1 MNLLGIKKSD
11 SPLSELCFNNNDF
24 NFINDYFL
32 TTKDPKDKLL
42 NTIEYPLLLS
52 KHLLV
57 KYKNKDKDNDK
68 EKEKDEYLLPFTYQ
82 LIILNIINLSL
93 NSENLFEFKKE
104 KKDYDELMNN
114 IDNIYKQ
121 VIETLL
127 ELIKLNK
134 DFREDG
140 YNKFYKKWKIYNK
153 KFDDKNTIEFI
164 KDEIMIKTFL
174 LLPSEYEKSKD
185 EEYPLEL
192 SRKQINLKDNYF
204 GNCLL
209 IFMMLHDLRELLLNN
224 ESSNKGNSS
233 LKLIK
238 DDFPLLIKSNE
249 VSDFEM
255 DKEYNLDKINT
266 TKLYRKAVSYKN
278 NKSENFVQGELV
290 IYNKHL
296 YFCTVIKENN
306 VKINLKFI
314 LKSIGLFKEKGD
326 KNFEINLLIQ
336 KSQNIEEDSALAKIF
351 DNDDNNEGLYTIVI
365 QFENED
371 AKKEA
376 AQIITDK
383 ILSANNDERLV
394 FDGYFKEINNSIK
407 HLEEDF

>member
-1 MNLLGIKKSD
+1 
-11 SPLSELCFNNNDF
+11 
-24 NFINDYFL
+24 
-32 TTKDPKDKLL
+32 
-42 NTIEYPLLLS
+42 
-52 KHLLV
+52 
-57 KYKNKDKDNDK
+57 
-68 EKEKDEYLLPFTYQ
+68 
-82 LIILNIINLSL
+82 
-93 NSENLFEFKKE
+93 
-104 KKDYDELMNN
+104 
-114 IDNIYKQ
+114 
-121 VIETLL
+121 
-127 ELIKLNK
+127 
-134 DFREDG
+134 
-140 YNKFYKKWKIYNK
+140 
-153 KFDDKNTIEFI
+153 
-164 KDEIMIKTFL
+164 MIKTFL

-185 EEYPLEL
+185 EEYPVEL

-278 NKSENFVQGELV
+278 NKSESFDQGELV

-365 QFENED
+365 QFENEE